1 MRNHYRESMKLYLL
15 LLALGSSCAA
25 LAQNV
30 NGIVAGS
37 VLDPDGAVVSN
48 ARVRALLPER
58 QGSRETTTNDAGQ
71 YRFVGLTPGLYNL
84 TVEAPGFAVH
94 ERTSLE
100 VSVGSPLQ
108 VDIQLSVSAV
118 SGSVTV
124 TESLDD
130 VARSLSSATRGAL
143 FNEQALQN
151 IPALAG
157 RTSRNYSSQV
167 FLLPGTNVS
176 RTPHAPFSINGSRG
190 QGMTNVMVDGAD
202 FNNPNTGS
210 LLGANFTEQPVSQE
224 ALQTVEVQT
233 SNFKAEYGRA
243 GGGTINLIT
252 PSGGNQFH
260 GRFYEFFRNDALDAR
275 NTLNAERPT
284 LRQNQ
289 FGGLLSGPI
298 IRNRLFFAAN
308 GEWMLQRAANSA
320 VPQATFSQAERD
332 RAAPVMR
339 DILAIYPL
347 PNATS
352 ATNVPLFDPGR
363 IAEVLTGRTWF
374 GKLDWLASEKHQF
387 GYRYTHAESLRRAA
401 NNFATGSAG
410 WNEVYSHTF
419 NLTSTLTPNT
429 VNEARAYYTS
439 YNIPLWPMTP
449 LLGNPAVNGTV
460 GLLSVTGAASLGTI
474 FRDDSRTHNYQVQND
489 LSLTRGRHGIKLGI
503 IARRVQ
509 IATTSR
515 SLGDGQLVFDSREL
529 FLQGR
534 PRTYTR
540 VLGDT
545 RLDQQQYE
553 AGFYGQTDY
562 RVRQNLTLNLGARAE
577 HYGAPADRHGRLTP
591 NYGTG
596 LSVAPR
602 FGFAYTPGTQQS
614 LVLRGGYGLFIAP
627 LAARYV
633 GLTRLTPPRV
643 RTVIALNPAMSD
655 LLGGPLVDS
664 TNLTLTDP
672 NLRQPY
678 VQQWNLTTDYRLPGS
693 KLVASLGYVGTRG
706 VALPMT
712 RLPNGGDR
720 LAPNLRPNPAAGVIS
735 LLETAA
741 VSSYHALQFSLNG
754 QVTRQMTLRTSYTWS
769 RSIDDVSRDTVNI
782 IAQNN
787 RRLDRAVSD
796 FHLSH
801 NFTTAMVYTLPGAG
815 SGSFARTLFGGW
827 QISPVVQWRS
837 GFPFSILSGGDTP
850 EGVRLNRVNDIP
862 GTLERGQSGVFGLLP
877 GSGLTLAQVRQQIT
891 PANNTFGTLGRNTE
905 RAMPFFDLSAGL
917 QKSFRVTERLGLET
931 RVEAF
936 NLLNKVNYDVY
947 SGNLLDP
954 RFGQATSAFPA
965 RQIQI
970 LLRISF

>member
-1 MRNHYRESMKLYLL
+1 MKTFF
-15 LLALGSSCAA
+15 LLAVLGSLSAS

-37 VLDPDGAVVSN
+37 VLDPAGAVVPN
-48 ARVRALLPER
+48 VRIRALLPER
-58 QGSRETTTNDAGQ
+58 QGSRETTTNGAGY
-71 YRFVGLTPGLYNL
+71 YRLTGLTPGRYDF
-84 TVEAPGFAVH
+84 VVDAPGFATH
-94 ERTSLE
+94 ERTGFD
-100 VSVGSPLQ
+100 VSVGAPLQ
-108 VDIQLSVSAV
+108 LDIRLTLANVSGTVSVS
-118 SGSVTV
+118 
-124 TESLDD
+124 ESIDD
-130 VARSLSSATRGAL
+130 VARAVSSATRGAL
-143 FNEQALQN
+143 FSEESLQN
-151 IPALAG
+151 LPALAG
-157 RTSRNYSSQV
+157 RTSRNYSSLV
-167 FLLPGTNVS
+167 FLLPGTNLS

-202 FNNPNTGS
+202 FNNPNSGS

-260 GRFYEFFRNDALDAR
+260 GRFYEFFRNDAMDAR

-289 FGGLLSGPI
+289 FGGVLSGPI
-298 IRNRLFFAAN
+298 VRNRLFFAAN

-320 VPQATFSQAERD
+320 IPQATFSLAERE
-332 RAAPVMR
+332 RAVPTMR
-339 DILAIYPL
+339 ALLGNYPL
-347 PNATS
+347 PNTTS
-352 ATNVPLFDPGR
+352 AANVPLFDPGR

-374 GKLDWLASEKHQF
+374 GKVDWVASAKHQF
-387 GYRYTHAESLRRAA
+387 GYRYTHVESLRRAA
-401 NNFATGSAG
+401 NLFATGSAG

-419 NLTSTLTPNT
+419 NATSTLTPNT

-439 YNIPLWPMTP
+439 YNIPLWPMTRF
-449 LLGNPAVNGTV
+449 LGDPAVNGTI
-460 GLLSVTGAASLGTI
+460 GLLSVTGAASLGTG
-474 FRDDSRTHNYQVQND
+474 FRDDSRTHNYQMQND
-489 LSLTRGRHGIKLGI
+489 LSLSRGRHGIKLGV
-503 IARRVQ
+503 IARRVL

-515 SLGDGQLVFDSREL
+515 ALGDGQLIFDSREL

-545 RLDQQQYE
+545 RLDQQQTE
-553 AGFYGQTDY
+553 LGFYGQTDY
-562 RVRQNLTLNLGARAE
+562 RVRSNLTLNLGARAE
-577 HYGAPADRHGRLTP
+577 HYGAPADRHRLTP

-596 LSVAPR
+596 MSIAPR
-602 FGFAYTPGTQQS
+602 FGFAYTPGSQQS
-614 LVLRGGYGLFIAP
+614 LVVRGGYGVFIAP

-633 GLTRLTPPRV
+633 GLTRLSPPRV
-643 RTVIALNPAMSD
+643 RTVIALNPLMGD

-678 VQQWNLTTDYRLPGS
+678 VQQWNLTTDYRLPGT

-720 LAPNLRPNPAAGVIS
+720 LAPNLRPNPAVGVVS

-754 QVTRQMTLRTSYTWS
+754 QLSRQLTVRSAYTWA
-769 RSIDDVSRDTVNI
+769 RSIDDASRDTVNI
-782 IAQNN
+782 ISQNN
-787 RRLDRAVSD
+787 RLLDRSVSD

-801 NFTTAMVYTLPGAG
+801 NLTTALVYALPGGA
-815 SGSFARTLFGGW
+815 SGGMARTLFGGW

-850 EGVRLNRVNDIP
+850 EGLRLNRVNDIP
-862 GTLERGQSGVFGLLP
+862 GTLQRGQDGVFGLLP
-877 GSGLTLAQVRQQIT
+877 GPGLTLAQVRQQIT
-891 PANNTFGTLGRNTE
+891 PTANAFGTLGRNTE

-917 QKSFRVTERLGLET
+917 QKSFRLTERLGLET
-931 RVEAF
+931 RMEAF
-936 NLLNKVNYDVY
+936 NLLNRVNYDTY
-947 SGNLLDP
+947 AGNLLDP
-954 RFGQATSAFPA
+954 RFGQAISAFPA

-970 LLRISF
+970 MLRLKF

>member
-1 MRNHYRESMKLYLL
+1 MKTFLL
-15 LLALGSSCAA
+15 FAALGSLCASF
-25 LAQNV
+25 AQNV

-37 VLDPDGAVVSN
+37 VLDPAGAVVPN
-48 ARVRALLPER
+48 VRIRALLPER
-58 QGSRETTTNDAGQ
+58 KSSRETTTNDAGY
-71 YRFVGLTPGLYNL
+71 YRFTGLTPGRYDLIVN
-84 TVEAPGFAVH
+84 APGFATH
-94 ERTSLE
+94 ERTGLE
-100 VSVGSPLQ
+100 VSVGAPLQ
-108 VDIQLSVSAV
+108 VDIRLTLSNVSDTVSVSESIDDLARAV
-118 SGSVTV
+118 T
-124 TESLDD
+124 
-130 VARSLSSATRGAL
+130 SATRGAL
-143 FNEQALQN
+143 FNEEALQN
-151 IPALAG
+151 IPAIAG
-157 RTSRNYSSQV
+157 RTNRNYSSQV

-202 FNNPNTGS
+202 FNNPNSGS

-252 PSGGNQFH
+252 ASGGNQFH

-298 IRNRLFFAAN
+298 VRNRLFFAAN

-320 VPQATFSQAERD
+320 IPQATFSLAERE
-332 RAAPVMR
+332 RAVPAMR
-339 DILAIYPL
+339 ALLGNYPL

-352 ATNVPLFDPGR
+352 AANVPLFDPGR
-363 IAEVLTGRTWF
+363 IPEVLTGRTWF
-374 GKLDWLASEKHQF
+374 GKVDWVASAKHQL
-387 GYRYTHAESLRRAA
+387 GYRYTHVESLRRAV
-401 NNFATGSAG
+401 NLFATGSAG

-419 NLTSTLTPNT
+419 NATSALTPNT

-439 YNIPLWPMTP
+439 YNIPLWPMTRF
-449 LLGNPAVNGTV
+449 LGDPAVNGTI
-460 GLLSVTGAASLGTI
+460 GLLSATGAASLGTI

-489 LSLTRGRHGIKLGI
+489 LSLTRGRHGIKLGV
-503 IARRVQ
+503 IARRVL
-509 IATTSR
+509 IATTAR
-515 SLGDGQLVFDSREL
+515 SLGDGQLIFDSREL

-545 RLDQQQYE
+545 RLDQQQWE
-553 AGFYGQTDY
+553 VGFYGQTDY

-577 HYGAPADRHGRLTP
+577 HYGAPADRFGRLTP

-596 LSVAPR
+596 MSLAPR

-633 GLTRLTPPRV
+633 GLTRLSPPRV
-643 RTVIALNPAMSD
+643 RTVIALNPVIGD

-678 VQQWNLTTDYRLPGS
+678 VQQWNLTTDYRLPGT

-720 LAPNLRPNPAAGVIS
+720 LAQNLRPNPAVGVVS

-754 QVTRQMTLRTSYTWS
+754 QLSRQLTLRTAYTWS

-782 IAQNN
+782 ISQNN
-787 RRLDRAVSD
+787 RLLDRAVSD

-801 NFTTAMVYTLPGAG
+801 NFTTALVYVLPGAA
-815 SGSFARTLFGGW
+815 SGSKTRTLLGGW
-827 QISPVVQWRS
+827 QISPVLQWRS
-837 GFPFSILSGGDTP
+837 GFPYSILSGGDTP
-850 EGVRLNRVNDIP
+850 EGLRLNRVNDIA
-862 GTLERGQSGVFGLLP
+862 GTLLRGQEGVFGLLP
-877 GSGLTLAQVRQQIT
+877 GNGLTLAQVRQQIT
-891 PANNTFGTLGRNTE
+891 PAPNTFGTLGRNTE

-917 QKSFRVTERLGLET
+917 QKSFRLTERFGLET
-931 RVEAF
+931 RMEAF
-936 NLLNKVNYDVY
+936 NLLNRVNYETY

-970 LLRISF
+970 MFRLKF

>member
-1 MRNHYRESMKLYLL
+1 MRNIFLL
-15 LLALGSSCAA
+15 IATSSLAVLQ
-25 LAQNV
+25 AQNV
-30 NGIVAGS
+30 NGIVSGS
-37 VLDPDGAVVSN
+37 VFDPAGTVVPN
-48 ARVRALLPER
+48 VQLRALLPDR
-58 QGSRETTTNDAGQ
+58 QGSRETSTNDAGQ
-71 YRFVGLTPGLYNL
+71 YRFTGLTPGRYDLF
-84 TVEAPGFAVH
+84 VEAPGFASY
-94 ERTSLE
+94 ERKGVDISVGAPIQLDIHLTLASVSGT
-100 VSVGSPLQ
+100 VSVN
-108 VDIQLSVSAV
+108 
-118 SGSVTV
+118 
-124 TESLDD
+124 ESIDD
-130 VARSLSSATRGAL
+130 VARAMSSSTRGAL
-143 FNEQALQN
+143 FGEEALQN
-151 IPALAG
+151 LPTISG

-167 FLLPGTNVS
+167 FLLPGANVS

-202 FNNPNTGS
+202 FNNPNSGS

-260 GRFYEFFRNDALDAR
+260 GRLYEFFRNDALDAR
-275 NTLNAERPT
+275 NTLNRERPT

-289 FGGLLSGPI
+289 FGGLLSGPVV
-298 IRNRLFFAAN
+298 RNRLFFAAN
-308 GEWMLQRAANSA
+308 GEWMIQRAANSA
-320 VPQATFSQAERD
+320 VPQATFSLAERE
-332 RAAPVMR
+332 RAAPAMR
-339 DILAIYPL
+339 ALLDHYPL

-352 ATNVPLFDPGR
+352 PANVPLFDPGR
-363 IAEVLTGRTWF
+363 VAEVLTGRTWF
-374 GKLDWLASEKHQF
+374 GKVDWVASAKHQL
-387 GYRYTHAESLRRAA
+387 GYRYTHVESLRRAE
-401 NNFATGSAG
+401 NLFATGSAG

-419 NLTSTLTPNT
+419 NVTSSLTPNT

-439 YNIPLWPMTP
+439 YNIPLWPMTRF
-449 LLGNPAVNGTV
+449 LGNPAVNGPI
-460 GLLSVTGAASLGTI
+460 GLLSVTGAGSLGTI

-489 LSLTRGRHGIKLGI
+489 LSLTRGRHGIKFGI
-503 IARRVQ
+503 IARRVL

-515 SLGDGQLVFDSREL
+515 SLGDGQMIFDSREL

-545 RLDQQQYE
+545 RLDQQQWE
-553 AGFYGQTDY
+553 MGFYGQTDY
-562 RVRQNLTLNLGARAE
+562 RVRNNLTLNIGARAE
-577 HYGAPADRHGRLTP
+577 HYGAPADRYGRLTP

-596 LSVAPR
+596 MSLAPR
-602 FGFAYTPGTQQS
+602 FGFAYTPGKQQS
-614 LVLRGGYGLFIAP
+614 FVVRGGYGLFIAP

-643 RTVIALNPAMSD
+643 RTVIALNPALD
-655 LLGGPLVDS
+655 DPLGGPLVDS

-678 VQQWNLTTDYRLPGS
+678 VQQWNLTTDYRLPRT
-693 KLVASLGYVGTRG
+693 KVVASLGYVGTRG

-720 LAPNLRPNPAAGVIS
+720 LPQNLRPNPALGVVT

-754 QVTRQMTLRTSYTWS
+754 QVNRNLTLRTAYTWA
-769 RSIDDVSRDTVNI
+769 RSIDDASRDTVNI

-787 RRLDRAVSD
+787 RLLDRSVSD

-801 NFTTAMVYTLPGAG
+801 NFTMATVYALPGSP
-815 SGSFARTLFGGW
+815 SGGIARILFGGW
-827 QISPVVQWRS
+827 QVSPVLQWRT
-837 GFPFSILSGGDTP
+837 GFPYSILSGGDTP
-850 EGVRLNRVNDIP
+850 DGLRINRVNDIAA
-862 GTLERGQSGVFGLLP
+862 TLQRGQQGVFGLLP
-877 GSGLTLAQVRQQIT
+877 GPGLSLAQVRQQIT
-891 PANNTFGTLGRNTE
+891 PAANTFGTLGRNTE

-917 QKSFRVTERLGLET
+917 QKSFQLTERFGLET
-931 RVEAF
+931 RMEAF
-936 NLLNKVNYDVY
+936 NLLNRVNYETY
-947 SGNLLDP
+947 AGNLLDP

-970 LLRISF
+970 MLRLKF